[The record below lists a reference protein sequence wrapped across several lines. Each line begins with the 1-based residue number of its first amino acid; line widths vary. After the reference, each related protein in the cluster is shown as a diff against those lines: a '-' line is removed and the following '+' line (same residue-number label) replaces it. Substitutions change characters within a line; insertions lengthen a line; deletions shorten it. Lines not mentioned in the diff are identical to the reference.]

1 MRETGSVKGKHLT
14 ALPAF
19 CILGHMGK
27 ESVEKFVDR
36 DLLFDFYAELLTEH
50 QRHIFEA
57 VAFLDCS
64 LSEVAKEAGI
74 SRQGVSDLVR
84 RTEEQLYAYESKL
97 HLAEKFRAEQ
107 RIVRAIAAQCK
118 TDNAAEALSEI
129 QKLADELL
137 QLTAR

>member
-1 MRETGSVKGKHLT
+1 MT
-14 ALPAF
+14 ALSVLF
-19 CILGHMGK
+19 ILGPMGN
-27 ESVEKFVDR
+27 ESPEKFADR

-64 LSEVAKEAGI
+64 LSEVAREAGI

-84 RTEEQLYAYESKL
+84 RTEEQLYAYERKL
-97 HLAEKFRAEQ
+97 HMAEKFRAEQ
-107 RIVRAIAAQCK
+107 RIAR
-118 TDNAAEALSEI
+118 ELLRLSEAENGETLLPEI
-129 QKLADELL
+129 RKLANELL

>member
-1 MRETGSVKGKHLT
+1 
-14 ALPAF
+14 
-19 CILGHMGK
+19 MGN
-27 ESVEKFVDR
+27 ESPEKFADR

-64 LSEVAKEAGI
+64 LSEVAREAGI

-84 RTEEQLYAYESKL
+84 RTEEQLYAYERKL
-97 HLAEKFRAEQ
+97 HMAEKFRAEQ
-107 RIVRAIAAQCK
+107 WIARELLRLSEAESG
-118 TDNAAEALSEI
+118 EALLPEI
-129 QKLADELL
+129 RKLANELM